1 MGFGSSSQI
10 TPGAP
15 QYMERGQRARAKA
28 ADALDKGNIAWVA
41 GVKKLI
47 RLNMCVAIFAAS
59 ADIALLAFLTVA
71 TDLAYP
77 LLIAPI
83 FASFAATALAATF
96 AMISYERAAKH
107 GVTHPGDL
115 VVIGEMTAV
124 ASIWL
129 LGASLLLLAAFVIP
143 NMSGHS

>member
-1 MGFGSSSQI
+1 
-10 TPGAP
+10 
-15 QYMERGQRARAKA
+15 MERGQRARSKV
-28 ADALDKGNIAWVA
+28 ADALHKGNIAWVS
-41 GVKKLI
+41 GVKKLF
-47 RLNMCVAIFAAS
+47 RLNMCVAIFAAR
-59 ADIALLAFLTVA
+59 ADIALLGFLTVA
-71 TDLAYP
+71 TDLVYP

-83 FASFAATALAATF
+83 FASFAATSLAATF
-96 AMISYERAAKH
+96 AMISYARAAKH

-129 LGASLLLLAAFVIP
+129 LGASLLLLAAFVVP